1 MKTFILKPNPKAPA
15 LRVKAKSERSLMKR
29 LGDVR
34 FLLQVREDKS

>member
-15 LRVKAKSERSLMKR
+15 VRVKAKSERLLRKR

-34 FLLQVREDKS
+34 FLLTIREEK